1 MSHEKSPE
9 IVGPDYGRMWE
20 LKAGDPVTAYV
31 GFPEIQRRII
41 EEDYFKEHGLDTDEL
56 DPNQPI
62 IKISID
68 HG

>member
-9 IVGPDYGRMWE
+9 IVGPDYDRMKV

-41 EEDYFKEHGLDTDEL
+41 EEDFFREQGLDTTEL

-62 IKISID
+62 IKISVD